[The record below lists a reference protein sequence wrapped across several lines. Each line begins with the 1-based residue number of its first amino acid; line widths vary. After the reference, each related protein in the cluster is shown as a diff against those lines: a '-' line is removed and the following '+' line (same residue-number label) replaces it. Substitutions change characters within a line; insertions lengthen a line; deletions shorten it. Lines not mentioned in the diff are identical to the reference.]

1 MAITGWDILTDDAV
15 AARIRA
21 DFEEDK
27 AVRDVDSQVG
37 MDRRILSGNAGF
49 C

>member
-1 MAITGWDILTDDAV
+1 MAITGWNILTDDAV
-15 AARIRA
+15 AARIWA

-27 AVRDVDSQVG
+27 AARDVDSQVG
-37 MDRRILSGNAGF
+37 MDQRILSVNAGF